1 MAVVF
6 PQSHLSESTMRKLD
20 GDYSSEVDSV
30 EEKEWY
36 RLLHQFDDANMYQTW
51 AYGQVRNGRKNI
63 SHLLLKEQG
72 RVIAI
77 AQSRIVKAPLIGVG
91 IAYVMWGPLWR
102 PREALADAKVFRQVI
117 RALRNEYVCRRGL
130 LLRLYPILFDDDS
143 PCFLSILAEEGF
155 VRAGNEQGSR
165 TIIMDLTPSLD
176 ELHKGIRPQK
186 RRELKVAEKQL
197 EIIEGTE
204 DELFEKFIEMYKQM
218 VTRKKF
224 HEPNDINEFRE
235 IQRRLPSEFKMKIM
249 LCRSGEGL
257 CAGLICSAIGGMA
270 LYLFGATSIAGMKSR
285 GSYLLQWKVIERLK
299 ENLVPRYD
307 LHGINSET
315 NPGTYKFKSDLAG
328 DKGRDVRF
336 LGRFESCESMLS
348 LACVSVGERLKSM
361 SRALSISR

>member
-1 MAVVF
+1 MHALNV
-6 PQSHLSESTMRKLD
+6 
-20 GDYSSEVDSV
+20 GYSPEIDTVD
-30 EEKEWY
+30 EETWY
-36 RLLHQFDDANMYQTW
+36 RLLREFNDANIYQTW
-51 AYGQVRNGRKNI
+51 AYGDVRSGRSNI
-63 SHLLLKEQG
+63 SHLVLKERG
-72 RVIAI
+72 RVVAI
-77 AQSRIVKAPLIGVG
+77 AQCRIVKTPFIGAG

-102 PREALADAKVFRQVI
+102 PQEARADVEVFRQAI

-130 LLRLYPILFDDDS
+130 LLRIHPILLDDDS
-143 PCFLSILAEEGF
+143 PGFLSILGEEGF
-155 VRAGNEQGSR
+155 AREGEKNGSR

-197 EIIEGTE
+197 EIIEGAE
-204 DELFEKFIEMYKQM
+204 DELFEKFIKIYKQM

-224 HEPNDINEFRE
+224 REPNDINEFRE
-235 IQRRLPSEFKMKIM
+235 IQRRLPAEFKMKIM
-249 LCRSGEGL
+249 LCRSGEGI

-270 LYLFGATSIAGMKSR
+270 LYLFGATSTAGMKSR
-285 GSYLLQWKVIERLK
+285 GSYLLQWKVIVRLK

-307 LHGINSET
+307 LHGINPET

-336 LGRFESCESMLS
+336 LGRFESCESMVS

-361 SRALSISR
+361 YQALSMSR